1 MLNKKEKAR
10 LDKIEQEIYVALALI
25 KTQKIRNDELMLKN
39 ERLQERIQELRSRL
53 KVQDAD
59 V

>member
-10 LDKIEQEIYVALALI
+10 LNKIEQEIYVALSLI
-25 KTQKIRNDELMLKN
+25 KTQKIRNDALIIKN
-39 ERLQERIQELRSRL
+39 ELLQTEIQELRSRL
-53 KVQDAD
+53 RVQDAN

>member
-25 KTQKIRNDELMLKN
+25 KTQKIRNDELQLKN
-39 ERLQERIQELRSRL
+39 EILRDQIQELRSRL
-53 KVQDAD
+53 QVQDAD
-59 V
+59 L